1 VARGIEMDVAR
12 VICSSFDMPPPPAPP
27 SAILF
32 EVAEP
37 GCEMREVVLDGN
49 VEGGPVVDA

>member
-1 VARGIEMDVAR
+1 MDVAR
-12 VICSSFDMPPPPAPP
+12 VICSSFDMPAPPAPP
-27 SAILF
+27 GAILF

-37 GCEMREVVLDGN
+37 GCEVGEVALDGN

>member
-1 VARGIEMDVAR
+1 MDVAR
-12 VICSSFDMPPPPAPP
+12 VICSSFDMPPPAPP
-27 SAILF
+27 SAVLS

-37 GCEMREVVLDGN
+37 SCEVGEVVLDGN